1 MRTPMSR
8 HPVSRWV
15 QIVAGVLLVI
25 AAPIIGALP
34 GPGGIFIF
42 AGGMV
47 LLLRNSAMVRRRWA
61 RAKRRWPKLGEIAD
75 ITMRR
80 ASARRR
86 RALRTE
92 RPR

>member
-1 MRTPMSR
+1 MSR

-25 AAPIIGALP
+25 LAPIVGALP

-47 LLLRNSAMVRRRWA
+47 LLLRNSPWVRRRWA

-86 RALRTE
+86 RAIRTE
-92 RPR
+92 RSR

>member
-1 MRTPMSR
+1 MSR
-8 HPVSRWV
+8 HPVSRWA
-15 QIVAGVLLVI
+15 QIAAGVLLVI

-47 LLLRNSAMVRRRWA
+47 LLLRNSAWVRRRWA